1 MKKKMSKT
9 EKRKRIRRRRKK
21 RVLFLVV
28 ELVVLAVLGV
38 IAYGML
44 KIDKLNINFLDSDK
58 LEAYHDTGEY
68 TNIALFGVDSREG
81 QLDGGTQS
89 DCIMIAS
96 ISNETNEVKLVSV
109 YRDTLLQQ
117 ADGTYEKANSAYN
130 TGGPQD
136 AVSLLNRNF
145 DLDIQNYVSVD
156 FAALVEAID
165 LLGGIDLDMTAEE
178 VKYCNQ
184 YAFETAVMS
193 GKSYEV
199 MEEKDGV
206 QHVDGVHAVGY
217 ARIRYTDG
225 NDFKR
230 AERQREVLQLVVQK
244 AQQADLG
251 TLNKIVDTVF
261 PMISTS
267 LTLQDML
274 GFAAHALDY
283 KIVETSGFPYR
294 VTTDENVLNH
304 TGSYVVPIGLGSN
317 VTELHQRLF
326 QETDYQPSEKV
337 QQINDDIIYLTGI
350 TEDAEALETTFDA
363 DVSEDSG
370 DTE

>member
-184 YAFETAVMS
+184 YAFETAVVS

-274 GFAAHALDY
+274 GFAAHVLDY

>member
-1 MKKKMSKT
+1 MKKKMLKT
-9 EKRKRIRRRRKK
+9 REKKRIRKRRKK
-21 RVLFLVV
+21 RVFFLLF
-28 ELVVLAVLGV
+28 EIMILAILGI

-44 KIDKLNINFLDSDK
+44 KIDKLNINSLDTEK

-81 QLDGGTQS
+81 RLDGGTQS

-96 ISNETNEVKLVSV
+96 INNETNEVRLVSV

-117 ADGTYEKANSAYN
+117 ANGSYEKANSAYN

-156 FAALVEAID
+156 FSALVEAID
-165 LLGGIDLDMTAEE
+165 LLGGLDLDMTAEE

-184 YAFETAVMS
+184 YAFETAVVS
-193 GKSYEV
+193 GKTYQP

-217 ARIRYTDG
+217 ARIRYTAG

-230 AERQREVLQLVVQK
+230 AERQREVLQLVVKKAQK
-244 AQQADLG
+244 ADFQ

-261 PMISTS
+261 PMIYTS
-267 LTLQDML
+267 LTVQDML

-294 VTTDENVLNH
+294 VTTDESVTNH
-304 TGSYVVPIGLGSN
+304 TGSYVVPIGLSDN
-317 VTELHQRLF
+317 VTELHQRMF
-326 QETDYQPSEKV
+326 QEIDYQPSEKV
-337 QQINDDIIYLTGI
+337 RQINDDIIYLTGI
-350 TEDAEALETTFDA
+350 TEDTDALKTTFDE
-363 DVSEDSG
+363 DVSDKSG
-370 DTE
+370 GAK

>member
-184 YAFETAVMS
+184 YAFETAVVS

-217 ARIRYTDG
+217 ARIR
-225 NDFKR
+225 
-230 AERQREVLQLVVQK
+230 
-244 AQQADLG
+244 
-251 TLNKIVDTVF
+251 
-261 PMISTS
+261 
-267 LTLQDML
+267 
-274 GFAAHALDY
+274 
-283 KIVETSGFPYR
+283 
-294 VTTDENVLNH
+294 
-304 TGSYVVPIGLGSN
+304 
-317 VTELHQRLF
+317 
-326 QETDYQPSEKV
+326 
-337 QQINDDIIYLTGI
+337 
-350 TEDAEALETTFDA
+350 
-363 DVSEDSG
+363 
-370 DTE
+370 